1 MEGNQMEQEL
11 YVWDTELTISGGK
24 YYGPHTKTER
34 KPRLSD
40 GVRHPVHIV
49 QPAKKVVKDERR

>member
-1 MEGNQMEQEL
+1 MEQEL
-11 YVWDTELTISGGK
+11 YVWDIELTISGGK